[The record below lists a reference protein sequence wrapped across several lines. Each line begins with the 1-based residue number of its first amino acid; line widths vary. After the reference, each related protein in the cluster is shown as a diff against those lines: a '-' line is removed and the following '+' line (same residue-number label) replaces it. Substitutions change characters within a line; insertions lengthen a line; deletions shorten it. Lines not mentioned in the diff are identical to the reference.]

1 MPARLRA
8 SDTGGCNRLCKNHI
22 PAFSSWSPL
31 LVTTVCYS
39 TRGRFLVKL
48 FTSLYNGSMK
58 TPQEIIAQLKNPNE
72 ADKLLIEKAYEF
84 AAKAHEGHTRYS
96 GEPYMAHVASVAYH
110 LAQIGMGPRTI
121 AAGLLHDTIEDTE
134 VTAEDIKREFGE
146 EILFLVEG
154 VTKLS
159 SVRYYGTD
167 RHNESLRK
175 LFVATS
181 QDIRVLII
189 KLVDRLHNIQT
200 LSYVPREKQLRIA
213 RETLEIYVPVAH
225 RLGIGRIRKELE
237 DLAFPY
243 VYPDEHERVRK
254 LLEVKM
260 SKAEQLL
267 EKERKSLQKRLAE
280 SGLIKFH
287 TSYRVKG
294 TYSLF
299 QKLKRREWEINNIYD
314 LLAMRVVVD
323 TVEDCYRTL
332 GIIHEMWRPL
342 PKRVKD
348 YIAFPKPNGYQSLH
362 TTVTT
367 THGTILE
374 IQIRT
379 QKMHHEAEYGVASHI
394 IYKDDVIPE
403 STKESSS
410 WFSNLVPSLF
420 RPFSRRTPTTDPA
433 LIKVTKDKPHKE
445 KIPLWISQIG
455 EMYTSEKTSGQEFV
469 DDMRKDFFSNRIFVF
484 TPIGDVVDL
493 PVGATP
499 IDFAYAIHSEIGDH
513 IAGVKVNKK
522 LVQLD
527 TELQNGDIV
536 EIETKDS
543 AKPSRKWL
551 QIAITSVAKRKIR
564 SSLGENGDE
573 IGK

>member
-1 MPARLRA
+1 M
-8 SDTGGCNRLCKNHI
+8 
-22 PAFSSWSPL
+22 
-31 LVTTVCYS
+31 TTA
-39 TRGRFLVKL
+39 
-48 FTSLYNGSMK
+48 
-58 TPQEIIAQLKNPNE
+58 QEIIAQLKNPNE
-72 ADKLLIEKAYEF
+72 ADKLLIVKAYEF
-84 AAKAHEGHTRYS
+84 AAKAHDGHTRYS
-96 GEPYMAHVASVAYH
+96 GEPYMSHVAAVAHH
-110 LAQIGMGPRTI
+110 LAVIGMGPRTI
-121 AAGLLHDTIEDTE
+121 AAGPLHDTIEDTE
-134 VTAEDIKREFGE
+134 VTADDIKREFGE

-200 LSYVPREKQLRIA
+200 LSFVPREKQLRIA

-243 VYPDEHERVRK
+243 VFPDEHKRVK
-254 LLEVKM
+254 TLLEQKM
-260 SKAEQLL
+260 QRAEQVL
-267 EKERKSLQKRLAE
+267 ERERKTLQKKLAE
-280 SGLIKFH
+280 SGYTNFH

-299 QKLKRREWEINNIYD
+299 QKLKRREWDINNIYD

-323 TVEDCYRTL
+323 SVEDCYRTL

-342 PKRVKD
+342 PQRVKD

-379 QKMHHEAEYGVASHI
+379 QKMHHESEYGIASHL
-394 IYKDDVIPE
+394 IYKVVRGLVI
-403 STKESSS
+403 
-410 WFSNLVPSLF
+410 WYRVC
-420 RPFSRRTPTTDPA
+420 
-433 LIKVTKDKPHKE
+433 
-445 KIPLWISQIG
+445 
-455 EMYTSEKTSGQEFV
+455 FV
-469 DDMRKDFFSNRIFVF
+469 LS
-484 TPIGDVVDL
+484 
-493 PVGATP
+493 
-499 IDFAYAIHSEIGDH
+499 H
-513 IAGVKVNKK
+513 
-522 LVQLD
+522 
-527 TELQNGDIV
+527 
-536 EIETKDS
+536 
-543 AKPSRKWL
+543 
-551 QIAITSVAKRKIR
+551 VAKHQRQNLR
-564 SSLGENGDE
+564 S
-573 IGK
+573 